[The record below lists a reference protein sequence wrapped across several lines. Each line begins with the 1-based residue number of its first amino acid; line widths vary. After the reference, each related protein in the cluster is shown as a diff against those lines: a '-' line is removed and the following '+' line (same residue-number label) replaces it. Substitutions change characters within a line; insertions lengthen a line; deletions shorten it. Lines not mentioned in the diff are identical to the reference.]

1 MKNENSVAIHIRKGA
16 DYLKRNIWDGTC
28 SVEYYNQAINYLK
41 EHVSNPVFICLQIIQ
56 SGWKRI

>member
-56 SGWKRI
+56 NG